1 MYLCILLLGKEY
13 NAAPEKGLAHNIVML
28 LFTDLKNKGYHVYV
42 DNYYTSA
49 LFLDLMND
57 HFEAC
62 GTVRNDRRGLS
73 EKFKTV
79 NLSKGKRY
87 KIKTNLCFT
96 LLLQKERHIVKGEE
110 LLFLTLI
117 SYLKTSSSD
126 SL

>member
-13 NAAPEKGLAHNIVML
+13 NAAPE

-42 DNYYTSA
+42 HNYYTSA

-96 LLLQKERHIVKGEE
+96 LLLQKERHIMKGEE